1 MRSKKTVKFLSL
13 LLAGALLAGSVSV
26 QPVQAATIN
35 SAKKK
40 AQELEAKKK
49 KAEKD
54 KASLNARLN
63 KIISD
68 LKKAQND
75 VDAKEIEIG
84 KAEDELIAAKIKE
97 DDQYERMKIRIK
109 YMYENGNT
117 EMIAVLLT
125 AEDMSDF
132 LNKAEYVEQISEY
145 DRQMLVE
152 FQKVVKEVQEKEA
165 ALKSEKKKLIKLQN
179 TLSGKQKEVEKLLS
193 SKSAEISDLK
203 SQIGQNQKVLNDLI
217 ARAKEA
223 ERRRREAEE
232 AARRAAQNQSSNNS
246 HSNSHSNSGGGGGGS
261 SAGSPVVSGNGQ
273 LSNPCPGGSVSSEF
287 GPRKAPVAG
296 ASTYHLGRDYAAGTG
311 TPVYASADGTVVTA
325 TYNSIRGN
333 YVVINHGNGL
343 QTYYQH
349 FSATYVSP
357 GQKVVRGQNI
367 GAVGSTGIVSGAHLH
382 YEVHVNGSPVD
393 PRRYL

>member
-287 GPRKAPVAG
+287 GPRKAPLPG
-296 ASTYHLGRDYAAGTG
+296 KYLSFGTRLCGGNRNSGLCFGR
-311 TPVYASADGTVVTA
+311 
-325 TYNSIRGN
+325 R
-333 YVVINHGNGL
+333 
-343 QTYYQH
+343 
-349 FSATYVSP
+349 
-357 GQKVVRGQNI
+357 
-367 GAVGSTGIVSGAHLH
+367 
-382 YEVHVNGSPVD
+382 NGSD
-393 PRRYL
+393 SNI